1 MHHCQ
6 ISDGIDVYRSIA
18 ADVVAIRNGALFGD
32 SISNTIFLDDVICSG
47 DESSLLLCPHNGI
60 GEHDCTLSETAGVL
74 CDGNSVSDADL
85 V

>member
-1 MHHCQ
+1 MVLMC
-6 ISDGIDVYRSIA
+6 RSIA
-18 ADVVAIRNGALFGD
+18 ADVVAIRNGALFGE
-32 SISNTIFLDDVICSG
+32 SIANTIFLDDVICSG
-47 DESSLLLCPHNGI
+47 DESSLLSCPHNGI